1 MGNAFAECVNES
13 PCNRDD
19 CYTENSFFPKKACE
33 ELEVSMFFPGCWDG
47 VSLDSDD
54 HMSHVAYS
62 EDGEI
67 DGQCPQ
73 SHPVKIP
80 VIALFFRIFEYD
92 GGWHTFSDGSSIYHA
107 DYVSGWD
114 ETFLQGVLDN
124 CENDSFGPNPN
135 AFCEDHITFRDAPK
149 CTDEDKCDFADPAL
163 GEKLR
168 EIQPT
173 LKNFQLI
180 SPEETKTIEGDLPR
194 GTCNGTLLPK
204 DDDDNPSP
212 VCGDLKWKEC
222 NQNPDC
228 TWDKTNKVCEEAD
241 DTPPGCGDIKKG
253 KDCKKNSNC
262 TWDKTNKV
270 CKDKENNSAGC
281 VDFKQKECKQNS
293 ECTWDK
299 KNKFCFGCGD
309 VKKGKE
315 CKENSECA
323 WDKKKKV
330 CKAAD
335 KPTPD
340 CQDITKK
347 WQCNKISYCT
357 WYNNEDGCM
366 ESACEDLSSEKDC
379 NRDNDCSWDN
389 DDGCMDIDGD
399 GRKLLRGA

>member
-1 MGNAFAECVNES
+1 M
-13 PCNRDD
+13 
-19 CYTENSFFPKKACE
+19 
-33 ELEVSMFFPGCWDG
+33 
-47 VSLDSDD
+47 
-54 HMSHVAYS
+54 
-62 EDGEI
+62 
-67 DGQCPQ
+67 
-73 SHPVKIP
+73 
-80 VIALFFRIFEYD
+80 
-92 GGWHTFSDGSSIYHA
+92 
-107 DYVSGWD
+107 SGWD
-114 ETFLQGVLDN
+114 EKFLQDVLVN
-124 CENDSFGPNPN
+124 CENDSFAAMPN

-149 CTDEDKCDFADPAL
+149 CTDEDECDFADPKL

-173 LKNFQLI
+173 LKDFQLI
-180 SPEETKTIEGDLPR
+180 SPEETKTIEGDLPS

-212 VCGDLKWKEC
+212 VCGDLKWKKC

-241 DTPPGCGDIKKG
+241 DTPPGCEDIKKG
-253 KDCKKNSNC
+253 KDCKKNSDC

-270 CKDKENNSAGC
+270 CKDADDTPLGCGDFKQKECKQNSECTWNKKNKVCKDKDDNSAGC
-281 VDFKQKECKQNS
+281 VDFKQKDCKQNS

-335 KPTPD
+335 KY
-340 CQDITKK
+340 I
-347 WQCNKISYCT
+347 
-357 WYNNEDGCM
+357 
-366 ESACEDLSSEKDC
+366 L
-379 NRDNDCSWDN
+379 
-389 DDGCMDIDGD
+389 
-399 GRKLLRGA
+399 